1 MPGNNLNN
9 MKENSYKNLEKL
21 VVNTGLGRLSS
32 QPNFEDKLLP
42 ELVKEFSVIVGQKPA
57 IRAAKKSIAGFK
69 LRMGTVVG
77 LKATLRKKRME
88 QFLKKL
94 INVVLPRVRDFRGV
108 KNTAIDQNG
117 NLSIGLKD
125 QLVFPEVSPETSR
138 VNFGLEVTLV
148 PKSKNKEKAV
158 ELYKELGIPFSK
170 K

>member
-1 MPGNNLNN
+1 
-9 MKENSYKNLEKL
+9 MKENIYKNLEKL

-32 QPNFEDKLLP
+32 QPNFEDKILP

-88 QFLKKL
+88 QFLKKM

-108 KNTAIDQNG
+108 KSTSIDQNG
-117 NLSIGLKD
+117 NLSIGLKE
-125 QLVFPEVSPETSR
+125 QLVFPEVSPETSK
-138 VNFGLEVTLV
+138 VNFGLEMTLV
-148 PKSKNKEKAV
+148 PKLKDKEKAV
-158 ELYKELGIPFSK
+158 ALYKELGIPFSK